1 MNHVWAEQETTT
13 NHMKEGKMKK
23 RHLCF
28 ITATVLLVTALVLV
42 SKEVP
47 AQANPV
53 TLKMVQV
60 FPKGQTNMFIVPIF
74 IKLVEQKSKG
84 ELQIKLLGGPEAIP
98 TFNQWDAVKS
108 GVVDLN
114 FNVAAYYYRKGV
126 PEAML
131 TWLSKAQSPMEERK
145 TGFYD
150 LMNQLHQKAG
160 VYYLGRGQWS
170 SFYLWPNK
178 KIQTSGDLSG
188 LKMRSGLIYDAFL
201 KALGAVP
208 VTIAYPEVYT
218 ALERGLADGFCWTM
232 EGVPESGWLEV
243 TKNCIDHPFYS
254 GDFVFLANLKSFN
267 NLPKHLQRVLIDASK
282 ELEPKMVNMFQD
294 LDRKE
299 RKKAEKAGVNF
310 IHFSKKNAET
320 YVDTAWKAGYMEA
333 KKICRPEYFEKLMKM
348 AGW

>member
-1 MNHVWAEQETTT
+1 
-13 NHMKEGKMKK
+13 MKK
-23 RHLCF
+23 F
-28 ITATVLLVTALVLV
+28 GYSVIAAVSFALVCV
-42 SKEVP
+42 GAFGGNASAASKP
-47 AQANPV
+47 I

-60 FPKGQTNMFIVPIF
+60 FPKGQANMFVVPIF
-74 IKLVEQKSKG
+74 IDLVKQKSKG

-98 TFNQWDAVKS
+98 TFDQWDAVKS

-114 FNVAAYYYRKGV
+114 FNVTAYYYRKAV
-126 PEAML
+126 PESMI
-131 TWLSKAQSPMEERK
+131 TWLSKAPNPTEERK

-150 LMNQLHQKAG
+150 LLNKLHQEVG

-178 KIQTSGDLSG
+178 KVQTPGDLSG

-208 VTIAYPEVYT
+208 VTVAQPEVYT
-218 ALERGLADGFCWTM
+218 SLERGVVDGFCWPM
-232 EGVPESGWLEV
+232 EGVATYGWFEV

-267 NLPKHLQRVLIDASK
+267 NLPKHLQKVLIDAAK
-282 ELEPKMVNMFQD
+282 ELEPKMVKMYQD
-294 LDRKE
+294 LVSEE

-310 IHFSKKNAET
+310 IHFSENDAKS
-320 YVDTAWKAGYMEA
+320 YVDTAWKAGYEEA
-333 KKICRPEYFEKLMKM
+333 KRTCRPEYFEKLMKM